1 MPEPQLPTSCPRC
14 LSRLVADR
22 DIPAAHCGWEDY
34 GEMET
39 GVSSLLG
46 SPLCQNWPAGDSA
59 SDTGGAVAAG
69 GRSD

>member
-1 MPEPQLPTSCPRC
+1 MPEPQLPTSCPRR

-22 DIPAAHCGWEDY
+22 DIPCGWEEY

-39 GVSSLLG
+39 GVSSPLG
-46 SPLCQNWPAGDSA
+46 SPLCQNLPAGDSA
-59 SDTGGAVAAG
+59 RDTGGAVSAG

>member
-1 MPEPQLPTSCPRC
+1 MPEPQLPTSCPQC
-14 LSRLVADR
+14 LSRLVAGR
-22 DIPAAHCGWEDY
+22 DIPCGWEDY

-39 GVSSLLG
+39 CVSSLLG
-46 SPLCQNWPAGDSA
+46 SPLCQNLPAGDSA